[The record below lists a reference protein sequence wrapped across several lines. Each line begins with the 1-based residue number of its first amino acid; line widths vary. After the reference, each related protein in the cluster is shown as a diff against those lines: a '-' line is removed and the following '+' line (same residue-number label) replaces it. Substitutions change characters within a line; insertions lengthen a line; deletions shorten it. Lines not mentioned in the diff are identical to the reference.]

1 MFHRPQFKPQFRVEV
16 VPGEG
21 VFLLS
26 ELHQAVLQG
35 SLYEIV
41 APCLDGRPVEEIC
54 ARLRGQATP
63 AHVFYTLAQLEKRG
77 YLAEADDGRPAAES
91 ALWAEQQVDPAV
103 AARRLAETPVAIR
116 AVGARGRRPAGR
128 PAALDRSAHGRRA
141 GADRGGNRQLSAQRP
156 AGLQ

>member
-35 SLYEIV
+35 RLYEIV
-41 APCLDGRPVEEIC
+41 APCLDGRPVEEVC
-54 ARLRGQATP
+54 ARLDGQATP

-77 YLAEADDGRPAAES
+77 YLAEAPAGAKEARPTAES
-91 ALWAEQQVDPAV
+91 ALWAEQQID
-103 AARRLAETPVAIR
+103 
-116 AVGARGRRPAGR
+116 
-128 PAALDRSAHGRRA
+128 
-141 GADRGGNRQLSAQRP
+141 
-156 AGLQ
+156 

>member
-41 APCLDGRPVEEIC
+41 APCLDGRAVEEVC
-54 ARLRGQATP
+54 ASLRGQATP

-77 YLAEADDGRPAAES
+77 YLAEAACAASMSRPE
-91 ALWAEQQVDPAV
+91 
-103 AARRLAETPVAIR
+103 
-116 AVGARGRRPAGR
+116 
-128 PAALDRSAHGRRA
+128 
-141 GADRGGNRQLSAQRP
+141 
-156 AGLQ
+156 